1 MTKKEFMKK
10 LKRLLPEKDRKDIL
24 LDYEEHFLTGLNEGK
39 TEEQIAEE
47 LGDPADVA
55 REYGYVQGKMPTR
68 NIIFAAIGIILF
80 DLFIGIS
87 LVSTLISVWLSL
99 WAAVL
104 AMLVGSVAL
113 IIGSVLAIALVP
125 LPWYVLLFAGISL
138 LGFTALSGIGMIYVS
153 KWFYKAI
160 KWFVE
165 LHVKIF
171 TNK

>member
-1 MTKKEFMKK
+1 MTKKEFMTK

-39 TEEQIAEE
+39 SEEQIADE
-47 LGDPADVA
+47 LGDPVDVA
-55 REYGYVQGKMPTR
+55 KEYGYVQGKAPVGNM
-68 NIIFAAIGIILF
+68 IFAAIGIILF

-87 LVSTLISVWLSL
+87 LLSSLISIWFGL
-99 WAAVL
+99 WAVVL
-104 AMLVGSVAL
+104 ALLVSGIAA
-113 IIGSVLAIALVP
+113 IIGSMLTILIHP
-125 LPWYVLLFAGISL
+125 IPWYLLLFSGISL
-138 LGFTALSGIGMIYVS
+138 LGLTVLSGIGMIYVT

-165 LHVKIF
+165 LHIKIF